1 MGGASVSVIGQTT
14 FARANRTGVKTMRLT
29 RSTFL
34 KASSRALAAAVLWA
48 AIDGQPACGE
58 VPQANALDAGFES
71 MYNLQFAAAHQI
83 FARYQQSH
91 PDDPM
96 GPVSDAAAYLFC
108 EFNRLNI
115 LRSDFIADNKNFLGG
130 SKIAPDPK
138 LVTDF
143 QAELAEAQQLAEA
156 RLKKNPADQDALL
169 GRVLAMALDAHY
181 KALIQKRYRQALTEI
196 KQSQGES
203 LELLKICADCYDGY
217 LATGFE
223 NYLLSQKPGPE
234 RWLLRRTGAQTN
246 KQIGIHELKI
256 VADKGHYLKPYA
268 KVLLAIVALR
278 DNKKQEARSYLAELS
293 EEFPQNDLFRQEL
306 EKLS

>member
-1 MGGASVSVIGQTT
+1 
-14 FARANRTGVKTMRLT
+14 MRLT

-34 KASSRALAAAVLWA
+34 KALSRALAAAVLWA
-48 AIDGQPACGE
+48 AIHGQPACGE
-58 VPQANALDAGFES
+58 VPQASTLDAGYES

-143 QAELAEAQQLAEA
+143 EAELAEALQLAEA

-169 GRVLAMALDAHY
+169 GRVMATALDAHY
-181 KALIQKRYRQALTEI
+181 KALIQKRYRQALKEI

-203 LELLKICADCYDGY
+203 LELLKVCADCYDGY

-223 NYLLSQKPGPE
+223 NYLLSQKSAPE
-234 RWLLRRTGAQTN
+234 RWLLGRTGAQTD
-246 KQIGIHELKI
+246 KQVGINELTI

-278 DNKKQEARSYLAELS
+278 DNNKQEARSYLAELS